1 MKREKIFTIYTMT
14 IALVGIV
21 IPLLYVILKK
31 PPFPPVLDY
40 TAFFIVA
47 AVAAVLYIQVENTIV
62 SFEIAIFYFLT
73 LVFGPYTG
81 SFTAMIVILI
91 VWIFKAIYFHFK
103 EKISIVSVLQSGAF
117 NAGLY
122 GIIFLI
128 GGVTYIS
135 LYPAKYAYVASIF
148 AIILSNEI
156 IFMLKSLIEGENI
169 KKYILEEALLSDI
182 LEMCIYPLGISMAF
196 LYSDYGLS
204 SLSPL
209 LIAILLLSY
218 MGKSMSD
225 FQIKLS
231 RRIKEESELNKI
243 ARALGGIL
251 DPGVLV
257 KKILEETL
265 RFTRAKKVIFIPMRR
280 LPCLRKAI
288 MYDGVNFTSL
298 TKGEAKKLPYTLAL
312 EVKSGGAFYAEILVD
327 TPSPI
332 SKEEMILANN
342 LIEIISKSLNN
353 AILYKESIVDGL
365 TGLYTRRYFENRLKE
380 EIKRSDRYGDIFS
393 LVMFDLDNFK
403 YINDAFGHL
412 IGDKALQQFA
422 KCIKRILR
430 KSDLAARWGGDEFVV
445 ILPGAKEEEA
455 LEIGKRLEKELKN
468 NPVVHK
474 DQKIVIDVSFAS
486 VTYTPSSRL
495 KAKDL
500 FHKVD
505 ALLLKEKQKK
515 GNRQITPEDN

>member
-1 MKREKIFTIYTMT
+1 MKREKISNLYAVIV
-14 IALVGIV
+14 ALVGITL
-21 IPLLYVILKK
+21 PLLLIILKK
-31 PPFPPVLDY
+31 PPFPPLLDY
-40 TAFFIVA
+40 TAFLIVSG
-47 AVAAVLYIQVENTIV
+47 VSAVLYVQVRNTIV

-81 SFTAMIVILI
+81 SFTAMIIILI
-91 VWIFKAIYFHFK
+91 VWVFKAFYFHFK
-103 EKISIVSVLQSGAF
+103 EEANILSVLQSGAF

-122 GIIFLI
+122 GSIFLI
-128 GGVTYIS
+128 GGLTYKS
-135 LYPAKYAYVASIF
+135 FYPAKYAYVISIF
-148 AIILSNEI
+148 AILFSNEI
-156 IFMLKSLIEGENI
+156 IFILKSLIEGENI

-204 SLSPL
+204 ALSPL
-209 LIAILLLSY
+209 LVTILLLSY
-218 MGKSMSD
+218 MGRSMSD
-225 FQIKLS
+225 FQIKLA

-243 ARALGGIL
+243 ARDLGGIL
-251 DPGVLV
+251 DPSVLV
-257 KKILEETL
+257 KKILEETY
-265 RFTRAKKVIFIPMRR
+265 RFTRARKVIFIPVRK
-280 LPCLRKAI
+280 LPCVRKAI
-288 MYDGVNFTSL
+288 MYDGNNYTSL
-298 TKGEAKKLPYTLAL
+298 TKEDAKKFSYTLAL

-327 TPSPI
+327 TASRI

-342 LIEIISKSLNN
+342 LMEIISKSLNN

-380 EIKRSDRYGDIFS
+380 EIKRSDRYGDVFS

-412 IGDKALQQFA
+412 VGDKALRQFA
-422 KCIKRILR
+422 KCIKKILR

-445 ILPGAKEEEA
+445 ILPSAKEEEA
-455 LEIGKRLEKELKN
+455 LEIAKRLEKELRN
-468 NPVVHK
+468 NPVTHK
-474 DQKIVIDVSFAS
+474 DQKISIEVSFAS
-486 VTYTPSSRL
+486 VTYTPGSNL

-505 ALLLKEKQKK
+505 ALLLKEKKKK
-515 GNRQITPEDN
+515 GNREVDSDNS